1 MEIKLYNQDLIVDL
15 MIKYIKNHN
24 DLPLI
29 QGKQIDRKGMMDIIK
44 DKLKWEAKNQGYCK
58 GQILK
63 VRLIRADKS
72 IDGLDVIVPF
82 LISSVNK
89 SGIITVKLFE
99 KKF

>member
-1 MEIKLYNQDLIVDL
+1 MYNQDLIVNL

-29 QGKQIDRKGMMDIIK
+29 QDKQIDRKSMMDIIK
-44 DKLKWEAKNQGYCK
+44 EKLKWEAKNQGYCK

-63 VRLIRADKS
+63 VRLIKAEKS
-72 IDGLDVIVPF
+72 IDGNDVIVPF

-89 SGIITVKLFE
+89 SGTITVKLFT